1 VSLPAAE
8 AGVRARTGSLTD
20 VPFEQLLF
28 DAFRA
33 RRTCALELRK
43 RQIRKVVL
51 LDHGAPVECVSNLKH
66 ESLGQFLT
74 NREKISA
81 AEFKDALAEAAARE
95 LRLGEVLLERELIE
109 PGELADALR
118 QNLAYKLLECFT
130 WSDGEY
136 RVEPWMPEP
145 EDVPVIDTARVI
157 FTGIAKFVPR
167 ERVSAALGPL
177 LEHPLVA
184 TEQDLVDLEQLRMSP
199 AQRQVLRTLRRPTDV
214 HALFHEGAAPRDEL
228 TRTLYA
234 ASVMGL
240 VSPADAAEGFV
251 IEPAARAEATD
262 EPGLVT
268 VEVDTSELDEPE
280 PWQLRDEV
288 AQEYRELPER
298 GPHDLLGVAP
308 DADHEAVRAR
318 YRALCRRYAPDRFEH
333 PALLPVAEMAAELLF
348 AVAAAYEELSGRSPA
363 AASARPSAPPR
374 PVEPEP
380 AEISPDPRRMAG
392 EYARQARERMAS
404 GNFAAATGLLTLAL
418 RSDPANRTCRVE
430 LAYARFREMP
440 ERAAESLEELE
451 GLLNAA
457 PGNAL
462 AHLYAAE
469 VSHAVENHDRAAAH
483 FRAGC
488 ELWEQERA

>member
-1 VSLPAAE
+1 VQ
-8 AGVRARTGSLTD
+8 GRTGSLAD

-28 DAFRA
+28 EAFRA

-43 RQIRKVVL
+43 RQIRKAIL

-81 AEFKDALAEAAARE
+81 AEFKDALAEAAARQ
-95 LRLGEVLLERELIE
+95 LRLGEVLLERDLIDVA
-109 PGELADALR
+109 ELADALR

-145 EDVPVIDTARVI
+145 EDAPAIDPARVI

-228 TRTLYA
+228 ARTLYA

-240 VSPADAAEGFV
+240 VAPADAAEGFV
-251 IEPAARAEATD
+251 IESAGGSVAEATV
-262 EPGLVT
+262 EPELVT

-298 GPHDLLGVAP
+298 SVHELLGVAP
-308 DADHEAVRAR
+308 GADHDAVRAR

-348 AVAAAYEELSGRSPA
+348 AVAAAYEELCGRADGATRPRRPA
-363 AASARPSAPPR
+363 APPR
-374 PVEPEP
+374 PAEPEP
-380 AEISPDPRRMAG
+380 AVISPDPRRMAG

-418 RSDPANRTCRVE
+418 RSDPGNRTCRVE

-469 VSHAVENHDRAAAH
+469 VSHAVDNHARAAAH

-488 ELWEQERA
+488 DLWEQERA